1 MILPKHHIIREALVK
16 ETIGDSQFQPCGVDL
31 TLKEAHELLDSGKID
46 FDNSERKISSS
57 KKIEFD
63 SNDEIKLE
71 QGCYKVVFN
80 ELVAIPDHSAAFGFP
95 RSSLLRCGAF
105 LQCAVW
111 DPGYKGRSEALLNV
125 SNKHGIILKKNAKL
139 IQLVFV
145 RLSEK
150 ALELY
155 SGKYQGENTHPNKGQ
170 GSKLGE
176 NEPGEKK

>member
-1 MILPKHHIIREALVK
+1 MILPKHHIVREALVK

-31 TLKEAHELLDSGKID
+31 TLKEAHSLLSAGKID
-46 FDNSERKISSS
+46 FDNSERKISDS

-63 SNDEIKLE
+63 SKNEIHLSK
-71 QGCYKVVFN
+71 GCYKVIFN
-80 ELVAIPDHSAAFGFP
+80 ELVEIPDHSAAFGFP

-125 SNKHGIILKKNAKL
+125 SNEHGITLKKNAKL

-145 RLSEK
+145 KLSEK
-150 ALELY
+150 AAELY
-155 SGKYQGENTHPNKGQ
+155 TGRYNQENID
-170 GSKLGE
+170 
-176 NEPGEKK
+176 KK